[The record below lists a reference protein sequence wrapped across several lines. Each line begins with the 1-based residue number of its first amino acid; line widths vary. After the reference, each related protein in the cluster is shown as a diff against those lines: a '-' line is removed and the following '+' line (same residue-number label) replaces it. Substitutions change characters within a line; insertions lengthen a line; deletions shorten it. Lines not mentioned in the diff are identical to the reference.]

1 MPYQQLIETCFSD
14 AIGEGGLD
22 RAAFETTL
30 ADAARALDGLRRNR
44 DEGSLP
50 LLALPARTDDLRAIA
65 EVAERFRKSFD
76 DVLVL
81 GTGGSSLG
89 GRTLAALGGGDGPN
103 LHFIENVDPDG
114 IEVVLAGADP
124 AKTGVIAISKSGST
138 LETMAQALVVL
149 DWLEGKPADRMIAIS
164 DPGDSPL
171 GRLAAKHDIPVID
184 HDPGIGGRYAALS
197 VVGGL
202 PAAIAGVDVA
212 LLRQGAAE
220 ALEATLGAAVPGDS
234 PPAVGAA
241 LSVAL
246 ARHAGATITVIMPYI
261 DRLADFALWH
271 RQLWAESLGKS
282 GEGTTPVPAMGAVDQ
297 HSQLQLYLDGPKDK
311 MFTLVTGPSAGA
323 GRRIDPALAG
333 DPELAYLGGHALG
346 DLLDA
351 MAEATAETMARNG
364 RPVRRITLDAVDER
378 GLGALMMHFM
388 LETILAADL
397 LGVNPFDQPAV
408 DAGKAL
414 ARARLA
420 AQSGSQSGARS
431 GAKSASN
438 AESEDAA

>member
-1 MPYQQLIETCFSD
+1 MPYRQLIETCFSD

-30 ADAARALDGLRRNR
+30 AEAARALDGLCRNR
-44 DEGSLP
+44 DAGSLP
-50 LLALPARTDDLRAIA
+50 LLALPARTDDLAAIA
-65 EVAERFRKSFD
+65 QIAERFRKSFD

-89 GRTLAALGGGDGPN
+89 GRTLAALGSDGPD

-114 IEVVLAGADP
+114 FEVVLAGADP
-124 AKTGVIAISKSGST
+124 ARTGVIAISKSGST

-149 DWLEGKPADRMIAIS
+149 DWLEGKPADRMVAIG

-171 GRLAAKHDIPVID
+171 RRLAATHEVPVID
-184 HDPGIGGRYAALS
+184 HDPGIGGRYSALS

-220 ALEATLGAAVPGDS
+220 ALEAALGAAVPADS

-241 LSVAL
+241 LSIAL
-246 ARHAGATITVIMPYI
+246 ARHAGATITVLMPYI

-297 HSQLQLYLDGPKDK
+297 HSQLQLYLDGPGDK
-311 MFTLVTGPSAGA
+311 MFTLMTGPSAGA
-323 GRRIDPALAG
+323 GRRIDPTLAG

-351 MAEATAETMARNG
+351 MAEATAETLARNG

-378 GLGALMMHFM
+378 SLGAVMMHFM

-408 DAGKAL
+408 DEGKAL
-414 ARARLA
+414 ARARL
-420 AQSGSQSGARS
+420 GAKS
-431 GAKSASN
+431 GAKPGSN